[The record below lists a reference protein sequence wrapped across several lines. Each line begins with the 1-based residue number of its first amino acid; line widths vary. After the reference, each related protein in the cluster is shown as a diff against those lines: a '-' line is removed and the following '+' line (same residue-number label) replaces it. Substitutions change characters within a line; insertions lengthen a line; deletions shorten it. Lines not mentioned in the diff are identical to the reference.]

1 MRTQLLASV
10 LVLSSVLAASSVS
23 AQDPAA
29 PPATAPAPA
38 AAPTAA
44 PPPATPPPAA
54 PLSDEDADA
63 KGRLWIGF
71 NVGGGVGTGANI
83 SGPAF
88 DGSFRAGWVL
98 NHLMGVYG
106 NLTGLVWVGSATS
119 ASSNGGSA
127 SLGAIAGWL
136 ITPMF
141 ALTPVD
147 LLEVA
152 VGPSLDF
159 LSGGSTSASGSA
171 GGGSAGGS
179 ASASAFSGA
188 YFGAQGRVALHLGG
202 RNEETRRRRGFTLSL
217 DVHPSFVS
225 GGPVTFITGGLGADW
240 F

>member
-1 MRTQLLASV
+1 MRTHLFASALA
-10 LVLSSVLAASSVS
+10 LSSVLAASSAS
-23 AQDPAA
+23 AQDTAA
-29 PPATAPAPA
+29 PPAAPSA
-38 AAPTAA
+38 
-44 PPPATPPPAA
+44 PATPPTAATAPAAA

-63 KGRLWIGF
+63 KGRVWIGF
-71 NVGGGVGTGANI
+71 NLGGGVGSGANI

-88 DGSFRAGWVL
+88 DGSFRGGWVL

-119 ASSNGGSA
+119 ASGGGGSVG
-127 SLGAIAGWL
+127 LGAIAGWL

-147 LLEVA
+147 LFEVA

-171 GGGSAGGS
+171 AGGS
-179 ASASAFSGA
+179 ASANAFSGA

>member
-1 MRTQLLASV
+1 MRTRILASA
-10 LVLSSVLAASSVS
+10 LVLSSFFAATSAS
-23 AQDPAA
+23 AQDAAA
-29 PPATAPAPA
+29 PPATPPAPA
-38 AAPTAA
+38 APSAAA
-44 PPPATPPPAA
+44 PAPGAA

-63 KGRLWIGF
+63 KGRVWIGF
-71 NVGGGVGTGANI
+71 NLGGGVGTGANI

-88 DGSFRAGWVL
+88 DGSFRGGWVL
-98 NHLMGVYG
+98 NHLMGIYG

-119 ASSNGGSA
+119 ASSGGGSVG
-127 SLGAIAGWL
+127 LGAITGWL

-141 ALTPVD
+141 ALTPAD
-147 LLEVA
+147 LFEVA

-159 LSGGSTSASGSA
+159 LSGGSASASGSA
-171 GGGSAGGS
+171 SGAS

-188 YFGAQGRVALHLGG
+188 YFGAQGRIALHLGG
-202 RNEETRRRRGFTLSL
+202 RNEETRRRRGFTISL